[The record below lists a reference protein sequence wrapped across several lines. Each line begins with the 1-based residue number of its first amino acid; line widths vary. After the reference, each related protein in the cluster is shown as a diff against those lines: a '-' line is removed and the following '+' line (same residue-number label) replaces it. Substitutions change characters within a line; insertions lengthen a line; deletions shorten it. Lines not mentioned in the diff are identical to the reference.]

1 MSFRIAIAEWQHYYN
16 WGRPHSAHGGKS
28 LMERFFDLIHD
39 TPFWDEVYDLYDPE
53 KERIHDPNYKLDLR
67 LEKVKRSL

>member
-1 MSFRIAIAEWQHYYN
+1 
-16 WGRPHSAHGGKS
+16 
-28 LMERFFDLIHD
+28 MERFFDLIHD

-53 KERIHDPNYKLDLR
+53 KERIRDPNYKLDLR